1 MLALFSSRD
10 LFFIKQ
16 LSLRSKV
23 CIINVPVL
31 CVKFKVYQVGLVVFP
46 SASQT
51 ILTQSV
57 KNFRIVTE

>member
-10 LFFIKQ
+10 FFLYKTAFF
-16 LSLRSKV
+16 RSKV

-31 CVKFKVYQVGLVVFP
+31 CVKFKVYQVGLVVLP